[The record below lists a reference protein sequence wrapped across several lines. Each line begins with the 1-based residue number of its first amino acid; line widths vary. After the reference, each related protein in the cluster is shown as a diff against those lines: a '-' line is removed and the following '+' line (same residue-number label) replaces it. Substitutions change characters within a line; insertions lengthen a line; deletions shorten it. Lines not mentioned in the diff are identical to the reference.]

1 MGFGLDNMPPIIDIG
16 LVSQVLFW
24 GAILGCIYILIAS
37 GLNLIFGVMKLVNFA
52 HGEFVILGGYVSY
65 WAVTLLNI
73 NPYAAI
79 FISMMITGLF
89 GVAVERTCFR
99 RVLGSTKVNEV
110 LLSVGLIYILQNS
123 MALAWTDYPQ
133 GIHSPYEKNVISL
146 GTMKLNLDWAIAIA
160 ITIAIMV
167 GLYVMLNFTETGRAM
182 RATSQNRRA
191 ATLMGI
197 DVERIDMLSF
207 GIGISLA
214 AAAGTLLAIITSITP
229 TSGSLPALKAFAII
243 VLGGLGSPAGA
254 VIGGLT
260 YGVVEGIAV
269 FTLGGTW
276 RNAIG
281 FVILILVLIF
291 RPTGLFGK
299 GE

>member
-1 MGFGLDNMPPIIDIG
+1 LHPMALVIDFV

-52 HGEFVILGGYVSY
+52 HGEFVVIGGYVSY
-65 WAVTLLNI
+65 WAVTLLSI

-79 FISMMITGLF
+79 FISMIVTGLF

-110 LLSVGLIYILQNS
+110 LLSVGLIYILQNF
-123 MALAWTDYPQ
+123 MALAWTDYPR
-133 GIHSPYEKNVISL
+133 GIRSPYEKTAISL
-146 GTMKLNLDWAIAIA
+146 GAVNLNLDWAIAIS

-167 GLYVMLNFTETGRAM
+167 GLHVVLNFTETGRAM

-207 GIGISLA
+207 GVGISLA

-229 TSGSLPALKAFAII
+229 SAGSLPALKAFAII
-243 VLGGLGSPAGA
+243 VLGGLGSSAGA
-254 VIGGLT
+254 VIGGIA
-260 YGVVEGIAV
+260 YGVVEGMAV

-291 RPTGLFGK
+291 RPTGLFGE